1 MSISCTLRRFTTRN
15 TDSTASDV
23 WSFGVLMYEIWSLRH
38 KPFDNL
44 THPLVIYDCIT
55 EFLLSKYMCISNII
69 VNMLFFMQTVEMI
82 KKVFVCSLLLDVQV
96 VFYVFLI
103 LSYDIVFGTLRHQK
117 LRPSFVSLILRLSQP
132 EIQLLK
138 WTHTITHDPQSTMLW
153 ASGDCL

>member
-1 MSISCTLRRFTTRN
+1 
-15 TDSTASDV
+15 
-23 WSFGVLMYEIWSLRH
+23 
-38 KPFDNL
+38 
-44 THPLVIYDCIT
+44 
-55 EFLLSKYMCISNII
+55 
-69 VNMLFFMQTVEMI
+69 MQTVEMI
-82 KKVFVCSLLLDVQV
+82 KKVFVCPLLLDVQV

-138 WTHTITHDPQSTMLW
+138 WTHTITHDPQSTMLG